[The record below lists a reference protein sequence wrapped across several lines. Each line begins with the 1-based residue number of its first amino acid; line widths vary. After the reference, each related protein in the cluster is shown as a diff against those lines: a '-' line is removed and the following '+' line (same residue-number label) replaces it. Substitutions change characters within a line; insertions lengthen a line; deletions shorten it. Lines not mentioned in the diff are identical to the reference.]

1 MDVAWTHPLRPKLH
15 LRFYERQGHNTMNVR
30 YIVGI
35 ILLAILIYLVV
46 VYF

>member
-1 MDVAWTHPLRPKLH
+1 MTGALSLPGGGNRRSSW
-15 LRFYERQGHNTMNVR
+15 FMNVR

-35 ILLAILIYLVV
+35 ILLAVIIYLVV